1 MYIVILKRIFCK
13 AEIESQFSSAT
24 QSCLTLCDPMN
35 LSTPGLVSNNS
46 NNYNFSLKWMPD
58 KTVTV
63 VWDLRSFSLCDIGPH
78 TSGYWIV
85 LDSAYEKPVAP
96 PIILKNQK
104 CPHKIST
111 ILLWELHQVGEF
123 SVVFCMSELLMNRD
137 VESFQGHWC
146 SKQLWNIQ
154 IGSVS
159 EQRIGMLIAYY
170 KSFRL
175 PQPGVVFLSCKPLCV
190 RRSLWPSPHC
200 LRELRFREQGRK
212 RRVFC
217 LLLLLRVIRS
227 CLWPQELMSS
237 LSIH

>member
-13 AEIESQFSSAT
+13 AEIESQFSSAA
-24 QSCLTLCDPMN
+24 QSCPTLWDPMN
-35 LSTPGLVSNNS
+35 RSTPGLVSNNS
-46 NNYNFSLKWMPD
+46 NNYNFSLTWMPD

-78 TSGYWIV
+78 TSGYRIV

-111 ILLWELHQVGEF
+111 ILLWEWHQVGEF

-159 EQRIGMLIAYY
+159 EQRLGTLIAYY
-170 KSFRL
+170 KAS
-175 PQPGVVFLSCKPLCV
+175 GFLSLGLFSCHANHCVCADPSGPLHIALGNWDSGNRAGKGGYSVYC
-190 RRSLWPSPHC
+190 
-200 LRELRFREQGRK
+200 
-212 RRVFC
+212 
-217 LLLLLRVIRS
+217 
-227 CLWPQELMSS
+227 
-237 LSIH
+237 